1 MVINMKKRLI
11 IIGIIVV
18 ITLSITGLIYAGAK
32 LNNKTEEENKHLIT
46 ITFSEL
52 KEKINNKETFILL
65 ISQEQCSHCAE
76 YKPILKKVLAKHDVY
91 AYELKLDKPKLSKK
105 ETAELKDIANTSGT
119 PTTIFIE
126 NGEETNTSTRL
137 VGTKTSSEIEN
148 RLKALGYIK

>member
-1 MVINMKKRLI
+1 MKKRLI
-11 IIGIIVV
+11 IIGVIAV
-18 ITLSITGLIYAGAK
+18 ITLSILGLLYASSK
-32 LNNKTEEENKHLIT
+32 LNNKTKEEDKHLIT

-52 KEKINNKETFILL
+52 KEKINNKDSFILL

-76 YKPILKKVLAKHDVY
+76 YKPIFKKVLAKHNVY

-105 ETAELKDIANTSGT
+105 EVAELKDIANTSGT
-119 PTTIFIE
+119 PTTVFIE